1 MPDPRELA
9 GDETEASRAEVEF
22 QRVTNIAR
30 ARLGQGEISAGAYA
44 AILDRARKSRDAAND
59 DPGAAQAQRRR
70 RSGSRAPCAETLR
83 N

>member
-30 ARLGQGEISAGAYA
+30 ARLGQGEISAG
-44 AILDRARKSRDAAND
+44 RARKSRDAAND

-83 N
+83 H

>member
-30 ARLGQGEISAGAYA
+30 ARLGPHQLI
-44 AILDRARKSRDAAND
+44 
-59 DPGAAQAQRRR
+59 AQRDQV
-70 RSGSRAPCAETLR
+70 ADEFTVH
-83 N
+83 